1 MTYKLT
7 FKEGVEKDLSKLSH
21 AQEML
26 VVKQFAKL
34 KTSPELGKLLGNK
47 VGFNLSGCRK
57 MYVDKKK
64 IRIVYRIIDDEIVV
78 EVIVVGKRDD
88 MQVYAEASERLNEEG
103 KS

>member
-26 VVKQFAKL
+26 VLKQFVKL
-34 KTSPELGKLLGNK
+34 QNSPELGQPLGNK
-47 VGFNLSGCRK
+47 AGYNLSGCRK

-64 IRIVYRIIDDEIVV
+64 IRIVYRIIDEEIVV
-78 EVIVVGKRDD
+78 EVIVIGKRDD
-88 MQVYAEASERLNEEG
+88 MKVYAEASERLE
-103 KS
+103 

>member
-1 MTYKLT
+1 MSYKLT

-21 AQEML
+21 TQEML
-26 VVKQFAKL
+26 VLKQFVKL
-34 KTSPELGKLLGNK
+34 QNSPELGQPLGNK
-47 VGFNLSGCRK
+47 AGYNLSGCRK

-88 MQVYAEASERLNEEG
+88 MKVYAEASERL
-103 KS
+103 K